1 VLPLSL
7 PGVAAGVVI
16 VCLFNL
22 TAFITPNLL
31 GGGYFD
37 MIANFIYDRAMN
49 TQEYPLAAAAAMVS
63 LLLTVVLVYL
73 LQKGFGAA
81 IKGATR

>member
-1 VLPLSL
+1 
-7 PGVAAGVVI
+7 VVI